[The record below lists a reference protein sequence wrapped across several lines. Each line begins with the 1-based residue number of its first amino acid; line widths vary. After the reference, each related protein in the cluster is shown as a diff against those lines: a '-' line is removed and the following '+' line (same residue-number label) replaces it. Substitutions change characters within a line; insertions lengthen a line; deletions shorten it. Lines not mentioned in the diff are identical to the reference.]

1 MDKITH
7 IKSFSNI
14 AEKVWMARNGIFHGK
29 DNKENLAIKKAN
41 LVPVIEKAFAT
52 QPTSLR
58 ERDRILLTNNS
69 KIAMLQTSYQNQL
82 ARLGSIGS
90 ATSAAAFTGRQPL
103 TTETTEENDETG
115 YLPMEDGRV
124 INPIDRGPAL

>member
-82 ARLGSIGS
+82 AWLGSIRS
-90 ATSAAAFTGRQPL
+90 ATSAAAFTGRQTL
-103 TTETTEENDETG
+103 TTEENDETG